1 MEADKEAEGTRQE
14 DGDGWTVQRR
24 RKKWDRDETKPTQKD
39 KHHAWIRRCEA
50 KISMIKQAL
59 PRTQQGMKPSTVA
72 RPAVDWCA
80 ATAAPARVETEAAAS
95 TTCPTGAGKATR
107 PICSKRAAPVEPAP
121 EPGTNS
127 LFEIVRAVL
136 AILGV
141 VEDTVAIEAAISETQ
156 MNRKPVKPAQ
166 EETQPD
172 KHGLTSTERAAI
184 PIEKRGRPSLFG

>member
-1 MEADKEAEGTRQE
+1 MPWMPRGRKDEATPQREEE
-14 DGDGWTVQRR
+14 DTKTPHDGRSV
-24 RKKWDRDETKPTQKD
+24 
-39 KHHAWIRRCEA
+39 RCEA

-107 PICSKRAAPVEPAP
+107 PICSTRAAPVEPAP
-121 EPGTNS
+121 EPGTSQRTNS

-156 MNRKPVKPAQ
+156 MNGKPVKPAQ

-184 PIEKRGRPSLFG
+184 PIEKRGRPSQ